1 MLNNF
6 RDFCRCF
13 VADECL
19 LGVIAGGSHCLSRV
33 IVKRLSRMLC
43 LGVSNNVCQMVAT
56 DIISRDCC

>member
-6 RDFCRCF
+6 RDLCRCY

-33 IVKRLSRMLC
+33 IVKKVVTDV
-43 LGVSNNVCQMVAT
+43 VSGGK
-56 DIISRDCC
+56 

>member
-1 MLNNF
+1 ML
-6 RDFCRCF
+6 

-33 IVKRLSRMLC
+33 IVKMLSRMLC

-56 DIISRDCC
+56 YIISRDCC